1 MCFEKGCKG
10 LGELF
15 FLTLYMSLKKIFQ
28 IERKAMNQENV
39 LQATINPPVAEKK
52 PHILELHGD
61 RRIDNYFWM
70 RDRDR
75 PEVIAYLEAENA
87 YTETMM
93 QHTKA
98 LQTRLYEEMLA
109 RIKETDLSVPYRK
122 DDYYY
127 YSRTEEGKAYPI
139 YCRKKGNLEAHEE
152 VLLDQNELA
161 QGHDFFS
168 VGVLQVSPN
177 HQILAY
183 SVDTT
188 GAEEYTL
195 FFLDLSTSQ
204 LLPES
209 IPETHYSFAWA
220 NDNQTVF
227 YTKIDAAYRPFQ
239 LFRHTLGTPIDEDD
253 LIYQEQDDAFSL
265 DVGKTRSQEYILMGL
280 HSQITSE
287 VHYLDANNPNASFQ
301 LLYSKTPGVL
311 YDVDH
316 HSDDFY
322 IITNEDAIN
331 FKLLKTPI
339 ASPTKENW
347 QTVIPHRED
356 VMLSGISLFANYMVI
371 YERKDGLP
379 IGRVKNLSTGNEQPI
394 IFPEPTY
401 EFDEGSNPEFN
412 TTILRF
418 NYTSLITPHSVF
430 DYDMESHERELKKQT
445 EVLGGYDKTQYKS
458 EWLMATADDGTQVP
472 ISIVYK
478 EGIKK
483 DGSNPLFLTG
493 YGSYG
498 YPYSPSFSSNRL
510 SLLNRGVIFAI
521 AHIRGGGELGRKW
534 YEDGKFLKKK
544 NTFTDFNACAE
555 YLIGEKWT
563 SSDRL
568 AISGGSAGGL
578 LMGAVMNM
586 RPDLFKV
593 IVADVPFV
601 DVVTTILDTSLPLS
615 ATEWEEWGN
624 PNDKVYYDYMKSY
637 SPYDNVEAKDYP
649 DTLILAGLN
658 DSRVMYWE
666 PAKWT
671 AKLRELKTDNNI
683 LLLKTNMGAGH
694 SGASGRYESLKE
706 LAFEYAFV
714 LDRLGLAQK

>member
-1 MCFEKGCKG
+1 
-10 LGELF
+10 
-15 FLTLYMSLKKIFQ
+15 
-28 IERKAMNQENV
+28 MNEHD
-39 LQATINPPVAEKK
+39 LQTTVTPPIAEKQ
-52 PHILELHGD
+52 PQVLELHGSQ
-61 RRIDNYFWM
+61 RVDNYFWM
-70 RDRDR
+70 REQNN
-75 PEVIAYLEAENA
+75 PKVIAYLEAENA
-87 YTETMM
+87 YTNAMM
-93 QHTKA
+93 QHTEA
-98 LQTRLYEEMLA
+98 LQTRLYEEMLS

-139 YCRKKGNLEAHEE
+139 FCRKKGSLDAPEQ

-161 QGHDFFS
+161 KEHEFLS
-168 VGVLQVSPN
+168 LGVLQVSPN

-183 SVDTT
+183 SIDTS
-188 GAEEYTL
+188 GAEQYTL
-195 FFLDLSTSQ
+195 FFLDLKTFE
-204 LLPES
+204 LYPES
-209 IPETHYSFAWA
+209 IPETNYSLAWG

-227 YTKIDAAYRPFQ
+227 YTKIDEANRPFQ
-239 LFRHTLGTPIDEDD
+239 LFRHSLGNSVDEDA
-253 LIYQEQDDAFSL
+253 LIYQESDDAYHL
-265 DVGKTRSQEYILMGL
+265 YVGKTRSQAYILMSLG
-280 HSQITSE
+280 STITSE
-287 VHYLDANNPNASFQ
+287 VHYLDANHPTDSFQ
-301 LLYSKTPGVL
+301 LMHPRNTGVQ

-322 IITNEDAIN
+322 IVTNEEAIN
-331 FKLLKTPI
+331 FKLMKTPVV
-339 ASPTKENW
+339 SPAKENW

-356 VMLSGISLFANYMVI
+356 VMLSGVSLFANYMAI
-371 YERKDGLP
+371 YERKGGLP
-379 IGRVKNLSTGNEQPI
+379 IGRVQNLSTGEEHNI
-394 IFPEPTY
+394 TFPEPTY
-401 EFDEGSNPEFN
+401 NFYESSNPEFN

-418 NYTSLITPHSVF
+418 SYTSLITPQSVF
-430 DYDMESHERELKKQT
+430 DYDMETNERELKKET
-445 EVLGGYDKTQYKS
+445 EVLGGYDRNQYKS
-458 EWLMATADDGTQVP
+458 EWLIATAKDGTQIP

-478 EGIKK
+478 QGIKK
-483 DGSNPLFLTG
+483 DGKNPLYLTG

-498 YPYSPSFSSNRL
+498 VSYPASFSSNRL
-510 SLLNRGVIFAI
+510 ALLDRGIVFAI
-521 AHIRGGGELGRKW
+521 AHIRGGEEMGRKW

-544 NTFTDFNACAE
+544 NTFTDFIACAE

-593 IVADVPFV
+593 VVADVPFV

-615 ATEWEEWGN
+615 VMEWEEWGN

-649 DTLILAGLN
+649 DTLIVAGLN
-658 DSRVMYWE
+658 DSRVKYWE

-694 SGASGRYESLKE
+694 GGASGRYESLKE

-714 LDRLGLAQK
+714 LDRLGLGE